1 MKKSVLVNRIFATNE
16 AGYTS
21 EEITQIRL
29 FCIKCINEL
38 LHRYMDQA
46 DEWLGEYDEEGEEL
60 S

>member
-1 MKKSVLVNRIFATNE
+1 MNRKLNIL
-16 AGYTS
+16 
-21 EEITQIRL
+21 RL